1 MDWIAAIGKVFPFW
15 IEHPARGAAAIA
27 AVILALWS
35 VWPLMTKAD
44 SGSAGPPG
52 GAVTVLD
59 VQRALADRR
68 AGQRDEREPA
78 CLF

>member
-52 GAVTVLD
+52 GAVTVTRRSTRPRRSAG
-59 VQRALADRR
+59 RAT
-68 AGQRDEREPA
+68 
-78 CLF
+78 